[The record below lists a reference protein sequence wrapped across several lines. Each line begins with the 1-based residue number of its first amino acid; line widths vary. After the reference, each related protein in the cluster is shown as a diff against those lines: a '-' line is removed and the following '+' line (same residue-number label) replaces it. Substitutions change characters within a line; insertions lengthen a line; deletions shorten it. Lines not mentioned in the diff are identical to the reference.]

1 MNELIKH
8 AFVEELDKIAATEEL
23 TELQKEAIFGV
34 KALMM
39 GARRLG
45 SGIAGKAKAG
55 LIKAQ
60 VGVNKA
66 QLGATKGIQKAVAG
80 PSRTG
85 GGQFK
90 SPSKLKQWVRGKTSK
105 DVTKLESS
113 IASGTARGNQTS
125 QIAGQKIKGT
135 GTAVKRTYGVEKQ
148 DTRAWIDNIKR
159 KKKINKKV
167 KLHRDT
173 KAVDAAG
180 KAAPKP
186 INTNPK
192 ITSAPKPK
200 VDPKKVTPKKKDEG
214 VLNWVGA
221 NIVGK
226 DSKNKTL
233 AGGAALLGGGYMAS
247 NMMNSATKKP
257 AEQGIFFKSSS
268 LDKTASLGGTTLG
281 TLTKYAL
288 KGQVMKAIKKV
299 TMPFGERKILSG
311 ALGQGARAF
320 PAGAA
325 GGLAAIG
332 AAPIITKVIPATA
345 SMAAAPFIQAG
356 AIGATI
362 VALSHRTR
370 KANKLVKKWKAGGK
384 LTAKEHKYVSSNV
397 RGGNVAAPVA
407 KDVVKHYGRR
417 YKKPALYTGVGAGV
431 GAGAESYFNKEANP
445 KMKALK
451 MIGGGATVG
460 AGAGY
465 LANDAF
471 EPDGNARMKLEAQ
484 DAFKATFPDLP
495 GPDADNMFEQVWS
508 KYKKNQQIQ
517 LSKAVIQGAS
527 DAQKFGSFTDELKKE
542 ASIAAI
548 GKIVAKIGYGAG
560 RALAG
565 GKHLGNLAKA
575 KKLTNLQ
582 RVGMSAMKNR
592 KVVGTGIVAAGGGY
606 ALGRRKK

>member
-8 AFVEELDKIAATEEL
+8 AFVEELDKIADTEEL

-34 KALMM
+34 KTLMM

-45 SGIAGKAKAG
+45 SGIAGKAKSG

-60 VGVNKA
+60 VGIQKA
-66 QLGATKGIQKAVAG
+66 QLGATKAVQNIAAK
-80 PSRTG
+80 PSRSA
-85 GGQFK
+85 GGQFAAPGK
-90 SPSKLKQWVRGKTSK
+90 VKKFFRGATK
-105 DVTKLESS
+105 DTTKLESS
-113 IASGTARGNQTS
+113 IAANTAKARQTS

-148 DTRAWIDNIKR
+148 DTRAWVDNIKR
-159 KKKINKKV
+159 KRTIKRKV
-167 KLHRDT
+167 RVKRDNQAIMSAE
-173 KAVDAAG
+173 KN
-180 KAAPKP
+180 APKP
-186 INTNPK
+186 IDTKPK
-192 ITSAPKPK
+192 IDTSAPKPK
-200 VDPKKVTPKKKDEG
+200 VDPLKTPPKKKKDEG

-268 LDKTASLGGTTLG
+268 LDQTASLGGTTLG
-281 TLTKYAL
+281 
-288 KGQVMKAIKKV
+288 AI
-299 TMPFGERKILSG
+299 T
-311 ALGQGARAF
+311 
-320 PAGAA
+320 
-325 GGLAAIG
+325 
-332 AAPIITKVIPATA
+332 
-345 SMAAAPFIQAG
+345 
-356 AIGATI
+356 
-362 VALSHRTR
+362 
-370 KANKLVKKWKAGGK
+370 
-384 LTAKEHKYVSSNV
+384 
-397 RGGNVAAPVA
+397 
-407 KDVVKHYGRR
+407 
-417 YKKPALYTGVGAGV
+417 
-431 GAGAESYFNKEANP
+431 KEANP

-451 MIGGGATVG
+451 MVGGGAAMG

-465 LANDAF
+465 LANDAL
-471 EPDGNARMKLEAQ
+471 EPDGDARMKLEAQ

-517 LSKAVIQGAS
+517 LSKAVIQGAT

-542 ASIAAI
+542 ANIAAL
-548 GKIVAKIGYGAG
+548 GKIVSKIGYGAG
-560 RALAG
+560 RMLAG
-565 GKHLGNLAKA
+565 GKHLGNLTKA

-592 KVVGTGIVAAGGGY
+592 KVVGTGIVAGGGGY
-606 ALGRRKK
+606 LLGNRKQK